1 MKFLTHMFEQPFIT
15 ATGAAALVHSTW
27 SLGTLFAGEQP
38 DGWHL
43 LGWLIPALL
52 IAFALDV
59 GQVATSAQ
67 IREHG
72 MTISRAVT
80 FVVFAVATYY
90 LQFLYIAHH
99 MPALELSAGISD
111 VHRGTALALRDL
123 AIWLIPALLPLST
136 LLYTM
141 SGERGQSQHSEDVQ
155 VVTVQ
160 GDASSEWIP
169 MSMEDEHV
177 GLPDAPLFEQLPEPT
192 PDDNLMAMEVAHDPT
207 VAHCES
213 CGWTRDGYKTAVNAG
228 RALRVHQSQ
237 HCPILAKVDME

>member
-1 MKFLTHMFEQPFIT
+1 MNFLKHMFQQPFIT

-38 DGWHL
+38 EGWHL

-72 MTISRAVT
+72 MTPARVIT

-99 MPALELSAGISD
+99 MPALELSAGISE

-141 SGERGQSQHSEDVQ
+141 SGERSHAQKQDDVQ
-155 VVTVQ
+155 VMTVSSPDQWLPVT
-160 GDASSEWIP
+160 
-169 MSMEDEHV
+169 MEDEQKS
-177 GLPDAPLFEQLPEPT
+177 LPMTENDMLPEPT
-192 PDDNLMAMEVAHDPT
+192 PDNNLLDQEIILDPT
-207 VAHCES
+207 VAYCSE
-213 CGWTRDGYKTAVNAG
+213 CGWSKDGYETPDRAM
-228 RALRVHQSQ
+228 RALRVHQSR
-237 HCPILAKVDME
+237 HCTVLAVTND